1 MHVLWVGAFAGLS
14 GQEGSFTTDFVG
26 VEVDSDQVKG
36 VVKSKDLN
44 GGREQGFEALKSEM
58 SCH

>member
-1 MHVLWVGAFAGLS
+1 MCCGSALSLVSRGRKGAL
-14 GQEGSFTTDFVG
+14 QKTDFVG

>member
-1 MHVLWVGAFAGLS
+1 M
-14 GQEGSFTTDFVG
+14 DFVG